1 MYKTLI
7 TFGEFENI
15 GVGTDHGFVL
25 GAIVIFVKRD

>member
-15 GVGTDHGFVL
+15 GAGTDLDFVL
-25 GAIVIFVKRD
+25 GAIKISVNRD